1 MNINFRTNGAAFC
14 DPFTGEEDDYYKANA
29 CIDILE
35 SIADKIREGYTRG
48 SVMDFNGNKIGS
60 WEV

>member
-1 MNINFRTNGAAFC
+1 MKIEFTTSGAAFR

-48 SVMDFNGNKIGS
+48 SVMDINGNKIGT
-60 WEV
+60 WEI